1 MSQVL
6 KDISE
11 ILSGHVDEPE
21 KIAYIICRE
30 YSGQLIY
37 FNVIKQTTNIKQQ
50 LKERFTGNNQR
61 ALAKDFGISLNQVYK
76 LLREQKNETI

>member
-11 ILSGHVDEPE
+11 MLSGHVAEPE
-21 KIAYIICRE
+21 KIAYIVCKE
-30 YSGQLIY
+30 FGGQLVY
-37 FNVIKQTTNIKQQ
+37 FNVIKQTTANIKQQ

-61 ALAKDFGISLNQVYK
+61 ALAKEFGISLNQVYK
-76 LLREQKNETI
+76 LLRE

>member
-11 ILSGHVDEPE
+11 MLSEYVDEPE
-21 KIAYIICRE
+21 KIAYIICKE
-30 YSGQLIY
+30 FSGQLVY
-37 FNVIKQTTNIKQQ
+37 FNVVKQTANIKQQ
-50 LKERFTGNNQR
+50 LKERFTGSNQR
-61 ALAKDFGISLNQVYK
+61 ALAKEFGISLNQVYK